1 MSRFYAIHRMLIH
14 EKQRMNE
21 MMKQIKIENEIIR
34 NKEMLERLNKN
45 MWCAQF
51 KSAERT
57 FDLSQPSLFCVDT
70 IRTCRLSATHMN
82 KLIVYVEKPIF
93 KN

>member
-1 MSRFYAIHRMLIH
+1 MSRFYAIHRMLIQ

-21 MMKQIKIENEIIR
+21 MMQQIKIENEMIR

-45 MWCAQF
+45 M
-51 KSAERT
+51 
-57 FDLSQPSLFCVDT
+57 
-70 IRTCRLSATHMN
+70 N
-82 KLIVYVEKPIF
+82 KIIVYVEKPIF

>member
-1 MSRFYAIHRMLIH
+1 MSRFYAIHRMLIQ

-21 MMKQIKIENEIIR
+21 MMKQIKIENEMLR

-45 MWCAQF
+45 
-51 KSAERT
+51 
-57 FDLSQPSLFCVDT
+57 
-70 IRTCRLSATHMN
+70 MN

>member
-1 MSRFYAIHRMLIH
+1 MSRFYAIHRMLIQ

-21 MMKQIKIENEIIR
+21 MMKQIKIENEMLR
-34 NKEMLERLNKN
+34 NKEMLEQLNKN
-45 MWCAQF
+45 
-51 KSAERT
+51 
-57 FDLSQPSLFCVDT
+57 
-70 IRTCRLSATHMN
+70 IN

>member
-1 MSRFYAIHRMLIH
+1 MSRFYAIHRMLIQ

-21 MMKQIKIENEIIR
+21 MMKQIKIENEMIR
-34 NKEMLERLNKN
+34 NKEMIERLNKN
-45 MWCAQF
+45 
-51 KSAERT
+51 
-57 FDLSQPSLFCVDT
+57 
-70 IRTCRLSATHMN
+70 MN

>member
-1 MSRFYAIHRMLIH
+1 MSRFYAIHRMLIQ

-21 MMKQIKIENEIIR
+21 MMKQIKIEDEMLR
-34 NKEMLERLNKN
+34 NKEMLEQLNKN
-45 MWCAQF
+45 
-51 KSAERT
+51 
-57 FDLSQPSLFCVDT
+57 
-70 IRTCRLSATHMN
+70 IN